1 MQAEAAERIITS
13 MTSTNL
19 VLFLAVVALTLFAIY
34 RRSTAASTV
43 APREVAPPA
52 FEPRLAAFLKAFH
65 SATSET
71 DADYAAA
78 LAALQQDPERM
89 IAAIADGTRQ
99 CAPGDYALRRAL
111 LYAAS
116 SLGHPAAL
124 PLLADAAS
132 RRFKEIPSPDFHE
145 QTLLT
150 QEMMLRTTAVEGI
163 EQLARAGHEGALDS
177 LLTLSDSPVLSVR
190 VLSFTAL
197 RAADSS
203 GQIFSRAAARLKQED
218 RFLLHYRRVPIEEV
232 PGINDPRVH
241 LMNPE
246 QNIARPPLLSADS
259 PEGYRPAAAPA
270 SGAPKSARKG

>member
-1 MQAEAAERIITS
+1 

-19 VLFLAVVALTLFAIY
+19 VLLLAVVVLTLFAIY
-34 RRSTAASTV
+34 RRATSASTV
-43 APREVAPPA
+43 APRELAPPA

-78 LAALQQDPERM
+78 LVALRQDPERM
-89 IAAIADGTRQ
+89 IAAIAEGIRQ
-99 CAPGDYALRRAL
+99 CAPGDYALRRSL
-111 LYAAS
+111 LYSAS

-132 RRFKEIPSPDFHE
+132 QPLQEIPSPDFHE

-163 EQLARAGHEGALDS
+163 ELLARAGHGGALDS
-177 LLTLSDSPVLSVR
+177 LLTLSDSRLLSVR
-190 VLSFTAL
+190 ALSLTAL
-197 RAADSS
+197 READSS

-218 RFLLHYRRVPIEEV
+218 RFLLHYRRVRIEEV

-246 QNIARPPLLSADS
+246 QNIARPPLLPADS
-259 PEGYRPAAAPA
+259 PDGYRPPAAPA
-270 SGAPKSARKG
+270 SGAPKSTRTKSTRKG